1 MRHPFVKAP
10 RIGEWLRDFGVEDAG
25 ARKQYNS
32 TDHPSEPHE
41 LSEQELDLLAELVAI
56 SADYSETR
64 DLNGALT
71 AFYPVTGITGAK

>member
-10 RIGEWLRDFGVEDAG
+10 RIGEWLRDFGVEDAE

-32 TDHPSEPHE
+32 TDHPSKLHE

-56 SADYSETR
+56 SADYSDTR
-64 DLNGALT
+64 DFHGTLT
-71 AFYPVTGITGAK
+71 AFEPVTGITGGK